1 MVGSITM
8 TFIVSVEYASIAIGL
23 LIALITVLYFRDF
36 PPEWGSISQA
46 LIFHQVRKYL
56 LLLDTRKDHVKFWR
70 PQILLLIAN
79 PRSCWPLIDFGNDVK
94 KGGLF
99 VLGNV
104 KVGDLDNY
112 DDDPCSRELPI
123 WMNLVDNLRVKAFI
137 ELTLSQSVKDG
148 IHSLIRISGLGG
160 MKPNTVMLGFY
171 DNNLPE
177 DLLRNRPLLKKR
189 RLLNYGMTSSPNGTL
204 PNSNSLSMV
213 QFEELRNNNDI
224 ESRLDMDAYVD
235 IVRDVLKMRKNLCIC
250 RGFNNLNKDVIRAKT
265 TPIYIDVWPVRVS
278 CCLIYSSRL

>member
-1 MVGSITM
+1 MILRPTFKYFSWHTALLGMVGSITM

-79 PRSCWPLIDFGNDVK
+79 PRSCLPLIDYGNDVK

-104 KVGDLDNY
+104 KLGQLDNF
-112 DDDPCSRELPI
+112 DEDPCTKELPI
-123 WMNLVDNLRVKAFI
+123 WMNLVDNLKVKAFV
-137 ELTLSQSVKDG
+137 ELTLTSCLKDG
-148 IHSLIRISGLGG
+148 IQSLVRISGLGG
-160 MKPNTVMLGFY
+160 MKPNTVMMGFY
-171 DNNLPE
+171 DNIPPE
-177 DLLRNRPLLKKR
+177 DLLKNRMFPR
-189 RLLNYGMTSSPNGTL
+189 RRKFFNYATSANGM
-204 PNSNSLSMV
+204 PNSSSLL
-213 QFEELRNNNDI
+213 QFE
-224 ESRLDMDAYVD
+224 
-235 IVRDVLKMRKNLCIC
+235 
-250 RGFNNLNKDVIRAKT
+250 G
-265 TPIYIDVWPVRVS
+265 
-278 CCLIYSSRL
+278 